1 MPLPL
6 ILLSF
11 GLILGDG
18 VMGAIEFGPHDEIL
32 EIVATITLSLVLFLD
47 AVKLDIRD
55 LGRRWVMPFLI
66 LGPGTLI
73 IIGLGALPLV
83 LLLSFTWTVA
93 LIGGAILASRDPVV
107 LREILWEERIPRSV
121 RQVLRIE
128 AGTNDLIVPVLLIL
142 IAVAQEEAGS
152 LTEWAEFI
160 GRLPVLGPLVGFG
173 IGGADAWSA
182 EFPVEPIP
190 ATAAA
195 V

>member
-1 MPLPL
+1 M
-6 ILLSF
+6 
-11 GLILGDG
+11 
-18 VMGAIEFGPHDEIL
+18 
-32 EIVATITLSLVLFLD
+32 LFLD

-55 LGRRWVMPFLI
+55 LGRRWVKPFLI

-73 IIGLGALPLV
+73 IIRLGALPLV

>member
-1 MPLPL
+1 M
-6 ILLSF
+6 
-11 GLILGDG
+11 
-18 VMGAIEFGPHDEIL
+18 
-32 EIVATITLSLVLFLD
+32 
-47 AVKLDIRD
+47 
-55 LGRRWVMPFLI
+55 MPFLI
-66 LGPGTLI
+66 LGPGTLS
-73 IIGLGALPLV
+73 IIGLGARPLV

-121 RQVLRIE
+121 RHVLRIE